1 MGTINT
7 EQQGAQLV
15 DRYLTLAIRRKWEII
30 LTGIPVMIAGVLFC
44 LFATKIYRTS
54 TTIIVV
60 PQKVPEA
67 YVRSTVTGDVRERIR
82 GIWQEVTSRTNLEK
96 VIRQFNLYPE
106 ERKRLPMETV
116 VEHMRKMI
124 KIESPRSARTNA
136 FILSYEGTDPVLI
149 TKVTNSLANMFIEEN
164 LKLREAQA
172 KGTAQFLSQELEK
185 VYRELK
191 NREETLKRY
200 KIQHMGELPE
210 QRASNLATL
219 NSLQQQFDAL
229 QDNIRRA
236 EDRKLLLQRQL
247 AEEESNLRTS
257 VTPVA
262 PTHGESTAAQTPT
275 TLEGLKER
283 LKALKT
289 RYTDAH
295 PDVIAIKKLIARLER
310 EKESKATEVSGTNTA
325 SGEKGLG
332 SNQTSSIT
340 GEEMPRENA
349 VIVGLKYQIK
359 SLDLEIKAMK
369 EDGKKLKEQIALY
382 QKRLEE
388 TPKRE
393 QEMIDLTRDYDNL
406 KSTYESLL
414 ARKIEAEQAEALERR
429 QKGEQF
435 RVIDPARIPQTPVKP
450 DVRKILA
457 MTLVL
462 AIGAGAGLALGLEF
476 LSDKLYDPDD
486 AKAAFDL
493 PVIACVPYL
502 PTVQE
507 LRKKRRKTLCLSAVA
522 AIGYS
527 TVLFLTMVLWLK
539 GAGALADLV

>member
-1 MGTINT
+1 MVTSST
-7 EQQGAQLV
+7 EQQGAQLI
-15 DRYLTLAIRRKWEII
+15 DRYLNLAIRRKWEII
-30 LTGIPVMIAGVLFC
+30 LAGIPVMIAGVLFC
-44 LFATKIYRTS
+44 LFATKVYRTS

-96 VIRQFNLYPE
+96 VIRQFDLYPE
-106 ERKRLPMETV
+106 KRKRLPMETV
-116 VEHMRKMI
+116 VEHMRNMI
-124 KIESPRSARTNA
+124 KIESPRNAKTNA

-172 KGTAQFLSQELEK
+172 RGTAQFLSQELEK
-185 VYRELK
+185 VYGELK
-191 NREETLKRY
+191 KREEALKQY

-219 NSLQQQFDAL
+219 NSLQQQSETL
-229 QDNIRRA
+229 QENIRRA

-247 AEEESNLRTS
+247 VEEEGNLRAS
-257 VTPVA
+257 VSPGVSPGHGGSAAVQA
-262 PTHGESTAAQTPT
+262 PTTI
-275 TLEGLKER
+275 EGLKER
-283 LKALKT
+283 LKALRT

-295 PDVIAIKKLIARLER
+295 PDVIAVKKLIARLEK
-310 EKESKATEVSGTNTA
+310 EKGSNTAIGPSTPSGGKEAGQNEAPSATETEA
-325 SGEKGLG
+325 
-332 SNQTSSIT
+332 
-340 GEEMPRENA
+340 PRENA
-349 VIVGLKYQIK
+349 IIVGLRYQIK

-369 EDGKKLKEQIALY
+369 EDGKKLREQIALY

-406 KSTYESLL
+406 KRTYESLL
-414 ARKIEAEQAEALERR
+414 TRKIEAEQAEALERR

-462 AIGAGAGLALGLEF
+462 ALGAGAGLALGLEF
-476 LSDKLYDPDD
+476 LSDRLYDPDD
-486 AKAAFDL
+486 VKAAFNL
-493 PVIACVPYL
+493 PVVACIPYL
-502 PTVQE
+502 PTVEEQ
-507 LRKKRRKTLCLSAVA
+507 RKRRLKTLCLSAVA
-522 AIGYS
+522 GIGYS
-527 TVLFLTMVLWLK
+527 MVLFLAIILWLK
-539 GAGALADLV
+539 GAGALAYLV